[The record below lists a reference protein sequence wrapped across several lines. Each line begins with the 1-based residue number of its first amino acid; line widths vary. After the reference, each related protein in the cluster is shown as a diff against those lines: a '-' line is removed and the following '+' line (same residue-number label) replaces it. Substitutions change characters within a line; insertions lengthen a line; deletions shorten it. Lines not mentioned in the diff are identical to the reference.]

1 MIAVGGMS
9 SDITA
14 IKIQMLPILKAAGVR
29 RAAIFGSTA
38 RGEATEVSDVDILV
52 ELPDTASLFDLV
64 GLELDLK
71 EKLGKKVDVV
81 TYRALHPRLKDSI
94 LHDAIPIL

>member
-1 MIAVGGMS
+1 MS
-9 SDITA
+9 SEIGA
-14 IKIQMLPILKAAGVR
+14 IQIQILPILKSAGVR

-38 RGEATEVSDVDILV
+38 RGEATESSDLDLLV

-64 GLELDLK
+64 GLELDL
-71 EKLGKKVDVV
+71 EERLGKKVDVV